1 VRTTTEAELELLH
14 SFNRAESYQVKVKRR
29 STGALVDLTDRVQ
42 SISISMSN
50 DEPVNTCDV
59 EFDDSWTA
67 YGAAAS
73 LSPLVVT
80 SVYNDPAPLLWPNN
94 ELYVYVGFADVGED
108 VTDYKLLF
116 HGILG
121 DGISPQGTKGS
132 RSISVSCRDQAKR
145 LQDTMIV
152 GEYLYGSEDGTAAV
166 AVMQGILDQHYGDSA
181 ITLHVRDNP
190 QFMVYPVRIG
200 EQSVWDALQDILKPT
215 GYQVRYWFIGAGQSG
230 IYDCEGNQI
239 TITEDGF
246 YLTVVDPGRDPVIVA
261 DELDEDVDTITEES
275 LDISDD
281 TVRNAFR
288 VRYYDRFTKEYMEV
302 ARENATSIATYGRRE
317 MVVGQDDVP
326 YIDTFNEAWDLMA
339 VLDNDLSEAPA
350 TDRLICQMMYHLEPF
365 DYLDVTSARLS
376 TGTSEMGVR
385 DLTFSMGPDAP
396 FITTITGS
404 RDRVIGQV
412 MVWLTSSGGAQPE
425 YPIVY
430 LGGGSARSFVTILCD
445 GSLRVEVILEVIPPP
460 SHQVALYEW
469 KWAQEGDG
477 IWHDES
483 TTGPVLKLFGLPA
496 GVAITWTCRAKL
508 VGGAR

>member
-1 VRTTTEAELELLH
+1 MRATTEAELALLH
-14 SFNRAESYQVKVKRR
+14 SFNREESYLVKVKRR

-50 DEPVNTCDV
+50 DEPVNVCDI

-67 YGAAAS
+67 YGATSS

-94 ELYVYVGFADVGED
+94 ELFVYVGFAPVGDE
-108 VTDYKLLF
+108 VADYKLLF

-121 DGISPQGTKGS
+121 DVISPKGTKGT

-166 AVMQGILDQHYGDSA
+166 AVMQGILNQHYGDSV
-181 ITLHVRDNP
+181 ITLHVKDNP
-190 QFMVYPVRIG
+190 QFMLYPVRVG

-215 GYQVRYWFIGAGQSG
+215 GYQVRYWFLKAGQPD
-230 IYDCEGNQI
+230 IYDCEGNAI
-239 TITEDGF
+239 AIAEDGF
-246 YLTVVDPGRDPVIVA
+246 YLTVVDPGRQPVSTVDA
-261 DELDEDVDTITEES
+261 LDEDVDTITEES

-326 YIDTFNEAWDLMA
+326 YIDTFNEAWDLME

-350 TDRLICQMMYHLEPF
+350 TDRLNCQMMYHLEPF

-385 DLTFSMGPDAP
+385 ELSFSMGANEP
-396 FITTITGS
+396 FTMDITGS

-412 MVWLTSSGGAQPE
+412 MWWLTSGGGSKPE

-430 LGGGSARSFVTILCD
+430 LGGGSARSSVTVLC
-445 GSLRVEVILEVIPPP
+445 GGALFVEVILEVVPPP
-460 SHQVALYEW
+460 SHQVVLYEW
-469 KWAQEGDG
+469 KWAQEGEG
-477 IWHDES
+477 IWHEES
-483 TTGPVLKLFGLPA
+483 TIGPVLRLFGLPA
-496 GVAITWTCRAKL
+496 GVSITWTCRAKL
-508 VGGAR
+508 AGEAR